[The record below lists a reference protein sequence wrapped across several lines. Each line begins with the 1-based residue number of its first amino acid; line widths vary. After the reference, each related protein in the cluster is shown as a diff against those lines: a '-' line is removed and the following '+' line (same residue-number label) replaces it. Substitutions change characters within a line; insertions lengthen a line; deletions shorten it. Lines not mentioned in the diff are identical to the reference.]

1 MLDRIK
7 IGKDNQPSAK
17 FVFEEDEPE
26 TENKTRGS
34 YNETS
39 SREVL
44 LKFVRDPEQK
54 QIFEEQVSQGMI
66 QAEMGTFWDLSVSQ
80 IKKLEGELGL
90 SDLRKDAPR
99 HPRTW
104 RHRLEDQ
111 VKQLEDKVNTLAD
124 DLHEFRLKANIYD
137 T

>member
-7 IGKDNQPSAK
+7 IGKNNQPAAQ
-17 FVFEEDEPE
+17 FIFDDAPEPE
-26 TENKTRGS
+26 TETATRGPR
-34 YNETS
+34 NETR

-44 LKFVRDPEQK
+44 LKFIREPEQK

-66 QAEMGTFWDLSVSQ
+66 QADMGTFWDLSVSQ

-90 SDLRKDAPR
+90 ADLRKDAPR

-104 RHRLEDQ
+104 RHRLEEQ

-124 DLHEFRLKANIYD
+124 DLLELRLKA
-137 T
+137 

>member
-7 IGKDNQPSAK
+7 IGKNNQPAAQ
-17 FVFEEDEPE
+17 FIFEDAPEAE
-26 TENKTRGS
+26 TETATRS
-34 YNETS
+34 PRNETR

-44 LKFVRDPEQK
+44 LKFIREPEQK
-54 QIFEEQVSQGMI
+54 QIFEDQVSQGMI
-66 QAEMGTFWDLSVSQ
+66 QADMGTFWDLSVAQ
-80 IKKLEGELGL
+80 VKKLEGELGL

-111 VKQLEDKVNTLAD
+111 VKQLEDKINTLAD
-124 DLHEFRLKANIYD
+124 DLQELRLKA
-137 T
+137 

>member
-7 IGKDNQPSAK
+7 IGKNNQPAAP
-17 FVFEEDEPE
+17 FIFEDDAPEPE
-26 TENKTRGS
+26 TETATRS
-34 YNETS
+34 PRNETR

-44 LKFVRDPEQK
+44 LKFIREPEQK

-66 QAEMGTFWDLSVSQ
+66 QADMGTFWNLSVSQ
-80 IKKLEGELGL
+80 VKKLEGELGL
-90 SDLRKDAPR
+90 ADLRKDAPR

-104 RHRLEDQ
+104 RHRLEEQ

-124 DLHEFRLKANIYD
+124 DLHELRLKA
-137 T
+137 

>member
-7 IGKDNQPSAK
+7 IGKNNQPAAQ
-17 FVFEEDEPE
+17 FIFDEDAPE
-26 TENKTRGS
+26 TETETATRGPR
-34 YNETS
+34 NETR

-44 LKFVRDPEQK
+44 LKFIRDPEQK
-54 QIFEEQVSQGMI
+54 SIFEEQVSQGMI
-66 QAEMGTFWDLSVSQ
+66 QADMGTFWDLSVAQ
-80 IKKLEGELGL
+80 VKKLEGELGL

-104 RHRLEDQ
+104 RHRLEEQ

-124 DLHEFRLKANIYD
+124 DLQELRLKA
-137 T
+137 

>member
-7 IGKDNQPSAK
+7 IGKNNQPAAQ
-17 FVFEEDEPE
+17 FVFDEDAPEPE
-26 TENKTRGS
+26 TETATRS
-34 YNETS
+34 PRNETR

-44 LKFVRDPEQK
+44 LKFVREPEQK

-66 QAEMGTFWDLSVSQ
+66 QADMGTFWDLSVSQ

-90 SDLRKDAPR
+90 ADLRKDAPR

-104 RHRLEDQ
+104 RHRLEEQ
-111 VKQLEDKVNTLAD
+111 VKQLEDKINTLAD
-124 DLHEFRLKANIYD
+124 DLQELRLKA
-137 T
+137 